1 MRYKKKNL
9 KIVVV
14 PHYSGSVK
22 TTEVFRKVI
31 AEQIEK
37 KLNKSEKKIMIRQAT
52 IMYHKILEIHGRL
65 MYNKDVE

>member
-1 MRYKKKNL
+1 MKKKNI

-22 TTEVFRKVI
+22 TSEVFKRII

-37 KLNKSEKKIMIRQAT
+37 KLSQKLSIQKSAESENI
-52 IMYHKILEIHGRL
+52 
-65 MYNKDVE
+65 VP